1 MYQDRIAAC
10 PVVCSLPSGYLRM
23 EDVVRQ
29 HTTVL
34 RSRVELGAHCTTFEN
49 GREGAPLNDMQTHFV
64 KQLLISRK
72 LLRAM
77 FPKLMLAHARSRFK
91 RWSEVEED
99 LLEIVVDRQRVAV
112 DVGAYAG
119 TYTLRLADLA
129 HTVYAFEPD
138 VEMAAMLRRVAPPNV
153 HVSQNA
159 VSDREGTS
167 EFHVPLSKGRRRAV
181 NCGSLVVQHPGRDY
195 EVRLVKTTTLDA
207 SLANSD
213 VGFIKIDVEGAEQ
226 SVLVGAQKLIARCH
240 PVILA
245 EANNREAVATVSA
258 FFGPLDYAGFLVY
271 EGRTFGLD
279 EYKVEMQDLRQWDP
293 DPHLPRRQMRYVS
306 NLFFAPS
313 DAEARLRAE
322 MDKFLKAYEN
332 SVLRSTILQPP
343 DRT

>member
-1 MYQDRIAAC
+1 MTA
-10 PVVCSLPSGYLRM
+10 
-23 EDVVRQ
+23 
-29 HTTVL
+29 
-34 RSRVELGAHCTTFEN
+34 
-49 GREGAPLNDMQTHFV
+49 MQTHFV
-64 KQLLISRK
+64 EQLRISRK
-72 LLRAM
+72 LFRAM
-77 FPKLMLAHARSRFK
+77 FPRLMLARARSRFE

-99 LLEIVVDRQRVAV
+99 LLGIVVDRQRVAV

-119 TYTLRLADLA
+119 TYTLRLAELT
-129 HTVYAFEPD
+129 HTIYAFEPD

-181 NCGSLVVQHPGRDY
+181 NCGSLVALPGRNY

-207 SLANSD
+207 SLDNSD
-213 VGFIKIDVEGAEQ
+213 VGFVKIDVEGAEQ
-226 SVLVGAQKLIARCH
+226 SVLVGAQKLIARCR

-258 FFGPLDYAGFLVY
+258 FFGALDYAGFMVY

-293 DPHLPRRQMRYVS
+293 DPHVPRQQMHYVS
-306 NLFFAPS
+306 NFFFAPS
-313 DAEARLRAE
+313 DAETRLRAE
-322 MDKFLKAYEN
+322 MDKFLVRHRPFATGLVSK
-332 SVLRSTILQPP
+332 
-343 DRT
+343 